1 MSQNDE
7 LRAQKDELF
16 LSKQLITQ
24 QQFETT
30 FFNMLNVHRQLKKD
44 LKITSFDFF
53 YRPDDITYGDKF
65 SGVGVFEK
73 IAEEYTEINNN
84 LIHISYNLENIS
96 PRVIDEKLSDVF
108 FLNHLQQDE
117 SNPDPITLAER
128 LDSNWTENNN
138 AKETHTKKI
147 IYTYNLLYMN
157 YQNILSHY
165 CRNVYHILKFIR
177 KTEEEDI
184 YTKSNK
190 TAYYKQYANIL
201 QSQLN
206 VSEHFVLFYNFIWH
220 QDNHEENEIYFPMNI
235 INKYKF
241 LENIGINN
249 LILNNHKKQ
258 YKFLL
263 KGDF

>member
-1 MSQNDE
+1 MKNIEKYLLLFPLIIIFITFIIFCIKGHINLNDINFDKLSSFGGFIGGLVGTFLTIIATLFVYKTFINQKLELKSQKTE
-7 LRAQKDELF
+7 LLLNRG
-16 LSKQLITQ
+16 LIAQ

-53 YRPDDITYGDKF
+53 YTPDDITYGDKF

-108 FLNHLQQDE
+108 FLNDLQQDE

-138 AKETHTKKI
+138 AKETQTKKI

-157 YQNILSHY
+157 YQNQEIVPSDARLF
-165 CRNVYHILKFIR
+165 RLLIR
-177 KTEEEDI
+177 
-184 YTKSNK
+184 
-190 TAYYKQYANIL
+190 Q
-201 QSQLN
+201 
-206 VSEHFVLFYNFIWH
+206 VF
-220 QDNHEENEIYFPMNI
+220 
-235 INKYKF
+235 
-241 LENIGINN
+241 
-249 LILNNHKKQ
+249 
-258 YKFLL
+258 
-263 KGDF
+263 